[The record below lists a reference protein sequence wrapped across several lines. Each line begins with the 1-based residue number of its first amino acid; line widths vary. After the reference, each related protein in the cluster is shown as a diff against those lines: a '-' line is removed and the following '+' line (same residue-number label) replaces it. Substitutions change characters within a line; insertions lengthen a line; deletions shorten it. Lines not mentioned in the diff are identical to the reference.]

1 LKNSLRKKKKKKK
14 DKGQKLEEEKVGRCE
29 DGPESLMPPFSGIP
43 QEDSDCEAQQPGL
56 QEIPPLILMVLKFEQ
71 YWGKELE

>member
-1 LKNSLRKKKKKKK
+1 M
-14 DKGQKLEEEKVGRCE
+14 GRCE